1 MYNIGYDL
9 GSSSLKIALTDANSG
24 EKVFLIQEPNNE
36 MDIISKQNNWAEQDP
51 NFWWECFCRGTKR
64 IITESKVKSSAIK
77 SIGIS
82 YHCLLYTSPSPRDG
96 W

>member
-24 EKVFLIQEPNNE
+24 EKVFLVQEPNNE

-51 NFWWECFCRGTKR
+51 NFWWECFLQGNKKNNCR
-64 IITESKVKSSAIK
+64 IK
-77 SIGIS
+77 SKIIS
-82 YHCLLYTSPSPRDG
+82 YKINWDFISNAWTCINR
-96 W
+96 